1 MSKYGDFSGPYFSVF
16 SPNTGNMDQKK
27 LRIGTLF
34 TQCHE
39 SWLGAYSKPVKI
51 RVSKKFGNG
60 GEKKG
65 LEA

>member
-1 MSKYGDFSGPYFSVF
+1 
-16 SPNTGNMDQKK
+16 MDQKK

-34 TQCHE
+34 THCHE